1 MQFAHRLPRL
11 LGTLA
16 MAIALSVL
24 VYLVAPHQ
32 LPVTLYKIS
41 LIATAAVAGYWLD
54 RALFPY
60 ARPDGYLAEPLPDR
74 YAKGQNSIDGAD
86 YQVNDGYE
94 LVFAGAILR
103 RAIIVG
109 CAMLA
114 VGLGA

>member
-1 MQFAHRLPRL
+1 MRFAHRLPRL
-11 LGTLA
+11 LGTFVLA
-16 MAIALSVL
+16 IVLTLL
-24 VYLVAPHQ
+24 VYLVAPQQ

-41 LIATAAVAGYWLD
+41 LIVAAAVIGYWLD

-60 ARPDGYLAEPLPDR
+60 ARPDR
-74 YAKGQNSIDGAD
+74 YVAKPGRHPHTGRPIISFAD
-86 YQVNDGYE
+86 YDVNEGYE
-94 LVFAGAILR
+94 RVFAFAMLR